1 MLYFCLNINS
11 LLIYLSNMVFFI
23 SFFLVHSCL
32 TNCYYCYFS
41 VTIESVGAME
51 PSLIFLEAIDIIIKK
66 VNNALES
73 ALNQTEI

>member
-1 MLYFCLNINS
+1 MEQFFYF
-11 LLIYLSNMVFFI
+11 
-23 SFFLVHSCL
+23 
-32 TNCYYCYFS
+32 CYFS

>member
-1 MLYFCLNINS
+1 M
-11 LLIYLSNMVFFI
+11 FI
-23 SFFLVHSCL
+23 SLFIIHYWLTFF
-32 TNCYYCYFS
+32 YYYFS
-41 VTIESVGAME
+41 VTIESVGAIE

>member
-1 MLYFCLNINS
+1 MTVVN
-11 LLIYLSNMVFFI
+11 
-23 SFFLVHSCL
+23 SCL
-32 TNCYYCYFS
+32 TNDCNYYFS

-66 VNNALES
+66 VNSAAES